1 MRGPTRPHH
10 LCLCFLSSMR
20 PDTICIRL
28 SRGQG
33 VPVHR
38 VWSRVSSC
46 ARRRAT
52 SVQREAENGLINII
66 RRRQPPRRA
75 SRAWLRARPPLPPCS
90 RLRGRWW
97 PLQALTQVLTQA
109 QPPMAGGGRE
119 DTKSILQRAG
129 FPSLPSAES
138 TSSPSSPRG
147 SNRSARPEPWPPS
160 TPREAASA
168 PLPALPSAES
178 TSSPS
183 SPRGSNRSAR
193 PEPWPPSTPREAARC
208 SLVPQLPPPPPPPPP
223 AQPPQRRPRPPSPP
237 PRAAPRVAAPQGLGR
252 GGAGARRRGARR
264 RGLRS
269 LRRAAYSAAAWV
281 NSCSEV
287 EPAPAGRS
295 RPVASSPN
303 RSTSHV
309 DSLSKA
315 LGTCTRRRGRRLA
328 RGAEGPRRR
337 RAAPRSC
344 PCPRSRRGGRG
355 SPGCAGPSGCRS
367 PT

>member
-10 LCLCFLSSMR
+10 LCLCFLSAMR

-160 TPREAASA
+160 TPREAA
-168 PLPALPSAES
+168 
-178 TSSPS
+178 
-183 SPRGSNRSAR
+183 
-193 PEPWPPSTPREAARC
+193 RC

-252 GGAGARRRGARR
+252 GGAGARRRGARRRGARRRGARR